1 MLTGITETWRVK
13 VLLRLK
19 YKIQI
24 NGNTKSKVRVLEGST
39 DKHKAQTI
47 ETLILLHKVR
57 GKI

>member
-1 MLTGITETWRVK
+1 MTETWRVK

-39 DKHKAQTI
+39 DNHKAQTI